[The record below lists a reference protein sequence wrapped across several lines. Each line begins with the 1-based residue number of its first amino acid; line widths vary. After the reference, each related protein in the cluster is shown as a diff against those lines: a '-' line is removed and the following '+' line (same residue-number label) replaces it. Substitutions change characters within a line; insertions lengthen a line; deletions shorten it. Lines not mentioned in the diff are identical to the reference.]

1 MANPEPQGRRSP
13 INALTVFSALVLGAV
28 IGGMVVEYWMVTHA
42 VATPQAQAP
51 GAALPG
57 SAADD
62 LAQLKKISP
71 TQSHTMHDVGY
82 HWANLWFAAE
92 KKNWPLATYFFN
104 EARQAMRWTM
114 LVRPVRQLP
123 GGGTV
128 NIKGIFDAVD
138 PSAFATVQI
147 AIEDQD
153 SAAFTAA
160 YKTALTACQS
170 CHASAGLPFL
180 RPVVPTAPPTTILG
194 FER

>member
-1 MANPEPQGRRSP
+1 MEPAPAQGRRSP

-28 IGGMVVEYWMVTHA
+28 IGGMAVEYWMVKHA
-42 VATPQAQAP
+42 VATPQAQT
-51 GAALPG
+51 AASSLPG

-71 TQSHTMHDVGY
+71 VQSHTMHDVGY

-104 EARQAMRWTM
+104 EARQAMRWTI
-114 LVRPVRQLP
+114 LIRPVRQLP

-138 PSAFATVQI
+138 PSAFATVQ
-147 AIEDQD
+147 
-153 SAAFTAA
+153 
-160 YKTALTACQS
+160 L
-170 CHASAGLPFL
+170 ASALA
-180 RPVVPTAPPTTILG
+180 T
-194 FER
+194 ERTEKESSIPQPRKTKAQPL